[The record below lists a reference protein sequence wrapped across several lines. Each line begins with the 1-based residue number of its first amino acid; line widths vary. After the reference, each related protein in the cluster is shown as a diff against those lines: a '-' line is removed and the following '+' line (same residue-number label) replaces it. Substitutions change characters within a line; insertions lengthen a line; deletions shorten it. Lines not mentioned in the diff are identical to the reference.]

1 MQFYTLNSLINQFR
15 YVSQNH
21 AQIKGFN
28 FGRDAEIAASEQEKY
43 PLLWIDV
50 TDSNIEGTVMTV
62 SILMKVIDIQQP
74 DRDNEIENL
83 SDMLSIG
90 QDVYA
95 AMSDPAYQDFF
106 IIQYASSLTPI
117 REAYTDL
124 VNGWEM
130 RLDFS
135 FMQDRNRCQIPTND
149 IPFPPVA
156 SCAKANLTL
165 NGVEFLEAESGATT
179 NIELVNQNNDEITP
193 TSVVGNKIVVNDE
206 IEVRNTDNTFTDTAT
221 PPEYIIPDTKIILKN
236 NFDTVLSETEF
247 SSCVDGELIAP
258 NLLVTVNGEE
268 FLSIPAG
275 ATQDIELVDQDNVE
289 ITPLSLVS
297 NTIEV
302 ERYLFTSID
311 SGTITPNS
319 IYGILSGETI

>member
-1 MQFYTLNSLINQFR
+1 
-15 YVSQNH
+15 
-21 AQIKGFN
+21 
-28 FGRDAEIAASEQEKY
+28 
-43 PLLWIDV
+43 
-50 TDSNIEGTVMTV
+50 MTV

-95 AMSDPAYQDFF
+95 AMSDPAYQDYF

-156 SCAKANLTL
+156 TCAKANLTL

-179 NIELVNQNNDEITP
+179 NIELV
-193 TSVVGNKIVVNDE
+193 
-206 IEVRNTDNTFTDTAT
+206 
-221 PPEYIIPDTKIILKN
+221 
-236 NFDTVLSETEF
+236 
-247 SSCVDGELIAP
+247 
-258 NLLVTVNGEE
+258 
-268 FLSIPAG
+268 
-275 ATQDIELVDQDNVE
+275 DQDNVE
-289 ITPLSLVS
+289 ITPLSLVG

-319 IYGILSGETI
+319 IYGILEGQTP

>member
-28 FGRDAEIAASEQEKY
+28 FGRDAEIAASEQENY

-62 SILMKVIDIQQP
+62 SILMKVVDIQQP
-74 DRDNEIENL
+74 DRYNEIENL

-156 SCAKANLTL
+156 TCPKANITL
-165 NGVEFLEAESGATT
+165 NGETFISVASGITE
-179 NIELVNQNNDEITP
+179 NIELVNQ
-193 TSVVGNKIVVNDE
+193 
-206 IEVRNTDNTFTDTAT
+206 
-221 PPEYIIPDTKIILKN
+221 
-236 NFDTVLSETEF
+236 
-247 SSCVDGELIAP
+247 
-258 NLLVTVNGEE
+258 
-268 FLSIPAG
+268 
-275 ATQDIELVDQDNVE
+275 DNVRIQPKSIVE
-289 ITPLSLVS
+289 NVIK
-297 NTIEV
+297 V

-311 SGTITPNS
+311 TGTITPNS
-319 IYGILSGETI
+319 IYGIINGETT

>member
-1 MQFYTLNSLINQFR
+1 MQFYTLNSLINQFK

-28 FGRDAEIAASEQEKY
+28 FGRDSEIAASEQEKY

-95 AMSDPAYQDFF
+95 AMSDPAYQDYF

-156 SCAKANLTL
+156 TCAKANLTL

-193 TSVVGNKIVVNDE
+193 TSVVGN
-206 IEVRNTDNTFTDTAT
+206 
-221 PPEYIIPDTKIILKN
+221 
-236 NFDTVLSETEF
+236 
-247 SSCVDGELIAP
+247 
-258 NLLVTVNGEE
+258 
-268 FLSIPAG
+268 
-275 ATQDIELVDQDNVE
+275 
-289 ITPLSLVS
+289 
-297 NTIEV
+297 TIEV